1 MDGFFVWNLLAIIV
15 GIAYL
20 AAIVWV
26 VSLIIRSD
34 ELNELERWI
43 WAIAVICF
51 PLVGSIVW
59 FAAGPHP
66 FGIRISRD
74 LR

>member
-1 MDGFFVWNLLAIIV
+1 MDGILGWNVLAAVVAI
-15 GIAYL
+15 GYL
-20 AAIVWV
+20 AVIVWV
-26 VSLIIRSD
+26 VSRIFRTE
-34 ELNELERWI
+34 ELNELERWV

-74 LR
+74 QR

>member
-1 MDGFFVWNLLAIIV
+1 MDGIFAWNLIAAIV

-20 AAIVWV
+20 ALIVWV
-26 VSLIIRSD
+26 VSRIFRTE

-43 WAIAVICF
+43 WTIAVVCF

-66 FGIRISRD
+66 FGIRITRD